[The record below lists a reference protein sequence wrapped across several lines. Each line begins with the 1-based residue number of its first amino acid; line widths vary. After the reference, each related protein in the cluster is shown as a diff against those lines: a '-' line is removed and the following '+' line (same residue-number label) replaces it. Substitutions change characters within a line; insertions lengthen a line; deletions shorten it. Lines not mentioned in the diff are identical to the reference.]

1 MAKKIGIIGFGSFT
15 REIICNIK
23 TNFDIFVS
31 KKYITS
37 IENIENIERINNC
50 KFYEL
55 EKFDYKKYSALVTIA
70 DIKLRNEI
78 VKDMPIKTEYYTY
91 IDKNVHN
98 MDKNNK
104 IGKGSIICS
113 GSILTTNISLGNFV
127 HCNINTTIGHDTNIG
142 NFCNISPGVNISG
155 KCNINDFIYIGTNA
169 SIKEN
174 ISICENV
181 VIGLNS
187 GVVKNII
194 DPGIYIGNPS
204 KKINDK

>member
-1 MAKKIGIIGFGSFT
+1 
-15 REIICNIK
+15 
-23 TNFDIFVS
+23 
-31 KKYITS
+31 
-37 IENIENIERINNC
+37 
-50 KFYEL
+50 
-55 EKFDYKKYSALVTIA
+55 
-70 DIKLRNEI
+70 
-78 VKDMPIKTEYYTY
+78 
-91 IDKNVHN
+91 

>member
-1 MAKKIGIIGFGSFT
+1 MTKKIGIIGFGSFT
-15 REIICNIK
+15 REIMCNIK
-23 TNFDIFVS
+23 TKFDIFVS
-31 KKYITS
+31 KNYIT
-37 IENIENIERINNC
+37 NIENIEKIEKINNC

-55 EKFDYKKYSALVTIA
+55 EKFDYKKYLALVTIA

-78 VKDMPIKTEYYTY
+78 VNDMPIKTEYFTY

-104 IGKGSIICS
+104 IGKGCIICS
-113 GSILTTNISLGNFV
+113 GSILTTNVSLGNFV

-142 NFCNISPGVNISG
+142 NFCNMSPGVNISG
-155 KCNINDFIYIGTNA
+155 KCNISDFVYIGTNA

-174 ISICENV
+174 MSVCKNV
-181 VIGLNS
+181 IIGLNS

-204 KKINDK
+204 KKLNK